1 MPAIAPRSLGRGTAF
16 QFSCCSHLSTPNSN
30 MAHLGLLCPAEI
42 GHLNT
47 MLPLGQELQRR
58 GHRVTFFGI
67 IDAKSKVLAAGL
79 EFRSIGATQF
89 PAGSSEK
96 LFEELGKLSGL
107 AALRYTL
114 DWIEKSALIFLDE
127 GPSVLT
133 DAGIDALLVDQIAPE
148 GGLVADFLDL
158 PFVTI
163 CSALPFNQEPTIPPF
178 FTTWSYNP
186 AWWAVLRNQ
195 LAYELTNPFGKS
207 MQTLR
212 MNYRK
217 LWKLPPE
224 TSPDSQLAVLSH
236 QPAEFEYPR
245 QNLPAY
251 FHFTGPYHNQH
262 SRKPVDFPWDK
273 LNGKP
278 LIYASM
284 GTLQNRLTD
293 VFQTIAT
300 ACLGLDAQLVI
311 SLGGASI
318 DSLPALPGN
327 PLVVSYAPQ
336 LALLERASLAIT
348 HAGMNTALECLTAG
362 VPMVAIPVT
371 NDQPGIAAR
380 IAWIGAGEIVPLT
393 KLTNNRLQSA
403 LKLVLDRSS
412 YREHALRLKQA
423 IAASGGVSRAANII
437 EQAISTRKPV
447 CDR

>member
-1 MPAIAPRSLGRGTAF
+1 
-16 QFSCCSHLSTPNSN
+16 
-30 MAHLGLLCPAEI
+30 MAHLGLLCPAET

-67 IDAKSKVLAAGL
+67 VDAKSKVLAAGL
-79 EFRSIGATQF
+79 EFCPVGSTKF
-89 PAGSSEK
+89 PAGSSEQ
-96 LFEELGKLSGL
+96 LFAQLAKLSGL

-114 DWIEKSALIFLDE
+114 DWIEKLAAIFLDE
-127 GPSVLT
+127 APVILA

-163 CSALPFNQEPTIPPF
+163 CSALPFNQELTIPPF
-178 FTTWSYNP
+178 FTTWSYNS

-195 LAYELTNPFGKS
+195 VAYQLTNPFGKS
-207 MQTLR
+207 MNTLR
-212 MNYRK
+212 SNYRK
-217 LWKLPPE
+217 LWKLPLE

-251 FHFTGPYHNQH
+251 FHFTGPYHNQN
-262 SRKPVDFPWDK
+262 SRQPVDFPWDK
-273 LNGKP
+273 LTGKP

-284 GTLQNRLTD
+284 GTLQNQLTD
-293 VFQTIAT
+293 VFETIAT
-300 ACLGLDAQLVI
+300 ACVGLDAQLVI
-311 SLGGASI
+311 SLGGAKI
-318 DSLPALPGN
+318 DSLPDLPGN

-336 LALLERASLAIT
+336 LALLERATVAIT
-348 HAGMNTALECLTAG
+348 HAGMNTALECLTYG

-380 IAWIGAGEIVPLT
+380 IAWSGAGEIVPLSRLT
-393 KLTNNRLQSA
+393 GAKLHKV
-403 LKLVLDRSS
+403 LKLVLMQAS
-412 YREHALRLKQA
+412 YRQNALRLKCA
-423 IAASGGVSRAANII
+423 IANSGGVSQAADII

-447 CDR
+447 LNS

>member
-1 MPAIAPRSLGRGTAF
+1 MT
-16 QFSCCSHLSTPNSN
+16 
-30 MAHLGLLCPAEI
+30 HLGLLCPAET

-58 GHRVTFFGI
+58 GHRITFFGI
-67 IDAKSKVLAAGL
+67 VDAESKVLAAGL
-79 EFRSIGATQF
+79 EFCAIGLTQF
-89 PAGSSEK
+89 PAGASDR
-96 LFEELGKLSGL
+96 LFEQLGKLSGL

-127 GPSVLT
+127 GPALLT
-133 DAGIDALLVDQIAPE
+133 ETGIDALLVDQIAPE

-178 FTTWSYNP
+178 FTTWIYNL
-186 AWWAVLRNQ
+186 AWWAVLRNRVVYQ
-195 LAYELTNPFGKS
+195 LTNPFGKS

-212 MNYRK
+212 SNYRK

-224 TSPDSQLAVLSH
+224 VSPDSQLAVLSH
-236 QPAEFEYPR
+236 QPAAFEYPR
-245 QNLPAY
+245 QNLPDY
-251 FHFTGPYHNQH
+251 FHFTGPYHNQT
-262 SRKPVDFPWDK
+262 SRQQVDFPWDK

-284 GTLQNRLTD
+284 GTLQNQLTD
-293 VFQTIAT
+293 VFEAIAS
-300 ACLGLDAQLVI
+300 ACVGLDVQLVI

-336 LALLERASLAIT
+336 LALLERASVAIT
-348 HAGMNTALECLTAG
+348 HAGMNTALECLTYG
-362 VPMVAIPVT
+362 IPMVAIPVT

-380 IAWIGAGEIVPLT
+380 IAWTGAGEIVPLSLLT
-393 KLTNNRLQSA
+393 GAKLHKV
-403 LKLVLDRSS
+403 LKSVLTQPS
-412 YREHALRLKQA
+412 YRQQALALQQS
-423 IAASGGVSRAANII
+423 IADSGGVTQAANII
-437 EQAISTRKPV
+437 EQAIATRQPV
-447 CDR
+447 LNN